1 MKIAVLSD
9 THGNVRPVSE
19 ALSILESLDVK
30 TILHCGDVGG
40 ESIVQMLA
48 PFDAHIVGGN
58 SDEWI
63 SLEKAVKAANL
74 DWQGEFG
81 SFQVESVKIGFTHG
95 HLFDRLEK
103 EVKSGRWNLICTGHT
118 HIEDYSIEPNGTLRL
133 NPGAFYRVPAPGFA
147 IVTVIGDK
155 INIEHIHL

>member
-1 MKIAVLSD
+1 MKIAILSD

-19 ALSILESLDVK
+19 ALSILECMDVK

-58 SDEWI
+58 TDEWI
-63 SLEKAVKAANL
+63 SLEKAVKTANL

-81 SFQVESVKIGFTHG
+81 SFQAESVKIGFTHG
-95 HLFDRLEK
+95 HLYDRLSK
-103 EVKSGRWNLICTGHT
+103 EVNSGRWNLICTGHT
-118 HIEDYSIEPNGTLRL
+118 HIEDYSIESNGTQRL
-133 NPGAFYRVPAPGFA
+133 NPGAFYRVATPGFA
-147 IVTVIGDK
+147 IVTVNGDK
-155 INIEHIHL
+155 ISVEHIHL